1 MDEMDKPKKQRP
13 DHPQS
18 WGEAQD
24 DEPDSVPAPKDDE
37 ERPHNREVEY
47 EDLQVPKKEG
57 VTPRPATDPAPGKN
71 SSRFV
76 PRKAALYSDPAYGSS
91 RSTRPPID
99 RQVLPPNAIDL
110 SHAPLAGGLW

>member
-1 MDEMDKPKKQRP
+1 MSPIFLFFFFNDTAPPESYTYLQTLSLHADLPILNEGKDEMDKPKKQRP

-47 EDLQVPKKEG
+47 EDLKVPKKEG
-57 VTPRPATDPAPGKN
+57 VPPRPATEPAPGKK
-71 SSRFV
+71 S
-76 PRKAALYSDPAYGSS
+76 
-91 RSTRPPID
+91 
-99 RQVLPPNAIDL
+99 
-110 SHAPLAGGLW
+110 